1 MLMSSMNE
9 ASWEIKNMRDSQASG
24 RYEIKLQ
31 YEGLHLQEV
40 RQWIRLHSLA
50 FKPAYP
56 SRQVNNIY
64 FDTWG
69 LDSLN
74 DHLSGLGERRKLRF
88 RWYGE
93 NMDFARGQLE
103 VKLKNNRIG
112 WKHTYPVAAAL
123 DLAHHDWMQIHKTL
137 QQHTGGA
144 FRELVSVSRPVIIN
158 SYQRDYYIA
167 SDGQTRLTLDYEI
180 AAYDQQLT
188 QAPNL
193 KFRAPLLNL
202 VILEIK
208 IETRHDVD
216 LASVIAEFPLR
227 TEKHSKY
234 ISGMSALS
242 GW

>member
-1 MLMSSMNE
+1 MKE
-9 ASWEIKNMRDSQASG
+9 ASWEIKNMRNPQANW

-50 FKPAYP
+50 FRSAYP
-56 SRQVNNIY
+56 TRQVNNIY

-69 LDSLN
+69 LDTLN
-74 DHLSGLGERRKLRF
+74 DHLSGLGERRKLRL

-93 NMDFARGQLE
+93 NIEFARGQLE
-103 VKLKNNRIG
+103 VKHKNNRIG
-112 WKHTYPVAAAL
+112 WKHTYPIAAAL
-123 DLAHHDWMQIHKTL
+123 DLANHNWMEIHKIL
-137 QQHTGGA
+137 QQHTEGT
-144 FRELVSVSRPVIIN
+144 FHELVSISRPVIIN

-167 SDGQTRLTLDYEI
+167 CDGLTRLTLDYEI

-193 KFRAPLLNL
+193 MFRIPLLNL

-208 IETRHDVD
+208 CETRFDVD
-216 LASVIAEFPLR
+216 LASIIAEFPLR

-234 ISGMSALS
+234 ITGMSAMA